1 MVIKEYFNS
10 FIDKGYFVLCREGG
24 PFCSLKKGQSVLQTQ
39 ALPRATDDGVP
50 DPVTA
55 QTHPSVN
62 QPPLPTF
69 GVDLSEVL
77 PEIDFCRKMSDLFGS
92 NYKDHITNKVSGEN
106 AIFHPKS
113 DSIQSQRNRW
123 GLRKNISLLGTICA
137 FIVTL
142 KMCKQLANKLNEHKE
157 AMKIAHAS
165 KGLTRLPAYI
175 KADISR
181 INVSIERLH
190 RNFGMMTTLIFIS
203 DFLYSKNQVSR
214 WNNAL
219 TEVSNLHSSS

>member
-1 MVIKEYFNS
+1 MHIKECFNS
-10 FIDKGYFVLCREGG
+10 LIDRGDFVFLCDKGY
-24 PFCSLKKGQSVLQTQ
+24 FCSLKKGQSVLHTQ
-39 ALPRATDDGVP
+39 VMPGPTDDGRP
-50 DPVTA
+50 DPD
-55 QTHPSVN
+55 SVFALDSLN
-62 QPPLPTF
+62 REPPPNF
-69 GVDLSEVL
+69 GDLEAVY
-77 PEIDFCRKMSDLFGS
+77 PDNNCFRKMSDLFGY
-92 NYKDHITNKVSGEN
+92 NYNDHITYKVDSGN
-106 AIFHPKS
+106 AIYHPAK
-113 DSIQSQRNRW
+113 DSIQSQINRW
-123 GLRKNISLLGTICA
+123 DLRKNISLLGTICA

-181 INVSIERLH
+181 IYVNIERFH

-214 WNNAL
+214 WNNAS
-219 TEVSNLHSSS
+219 TEVSNLYN